1 MNDTTSRSSSQPL
14 RPPGSIMDL
23 NQAIETNQ
31 HAKVSALLEQ
41 HVFPQRLLGTALL
54 HGVMNSVD
62 IDILL
67 TLLRAGA
74 PPESDRGMAMMA
86 YASMGSLDGLE
97 MLAEAGMPV
106 SNAYQAATIAAASG
120 NVDLL
125 RFFIEGGVS
134 PDADGGEILRRA
146 CTNGHLDAVRF
157 LVDQGATAGANSG
170 GMILAAAQS
179 GSTQIVAFL
188 VEECGVSLNE
198 IGTEALEEA
207 CLHEESKAVPLIEF
221 LLSKGVSP
229 HGIARAQ
236 AIFDRMHIED
246 KVGQGASIRGR
257 IVRSAPC

>member
-134 PDADGGEILRRA
+134 PDAD
-146 CTNGHLDAVRF
+146 
-157 LVDQGATAGANSG
+157 SG